1 MDAFKLGGPFNI
13 HDTGSA
19 PDLPGLYVWYAR
31 FRVEEADWHSA
42 FADGNDTA
50 RDRLLRAIRG
60 HSLKFGSQEIRV
72 RAEAH
77 FSSVWKGVLSE
88 DQSARWRSHDYASAE
103 QDGFAAKIS
112 PAIDHDG
119 MRELLVSLLDT
130 GFPLFCSP
138 LYLGKASDQPLRSRL
153 KQHSRHFLDLWDRYI
168 KDRQFIER
176 IENPKDFAER
186 AIKLGFSPEDLYCM
200 TLALDADAV
209 SGLQV
214 QDVAVLIESAEWLLN
229 RWATPMLGRQ

>member
-31 FRVEEADWHSA
+31 FRVEEADWNSA
-42 FADGNDTA
+42 FADGNDAA

-60 HSLKFGSQEIRV
+60 HSLKFGRQEIRV

-88 DQSARWRSHDYASAE
+88 DQSARWRSQDYASAE
-103 QDGFAAKIS
+103 PDGFAAKIS

-119 MRELLVSLLDT
+119 IMDFDLHEAEFARTVLACGERRVVVSDGSKFGAKGFVTVCGFDAISELVTDRA
-130 GFPLFCSP
+130 P
-138 LYLGKASDQPLRSRL
+138 DRRL
-153 KQHSRHFLDLWDRYI
+153 AAALKHAVVTVR
-168 KDRQFIER
+168 
-176 IENPKDFAER
+176 
-186 AIKLGFSPEDLYCM
+186 
-200 TLALDADAV
+200 LATD
-209 SGLQV
+209 
-214 QDVAVLIESAEWLLN
+214 
-229 RWATPMLGRQ
+229 